1 MRISKF
7 MRTAAASLAAL
18 ALVTPSLAPAGLFE
32 IPIGQGKASG
42 AFRVQGENSFKGVSQ
57 VVIGQFT
64 VAYMT
69 KKVDYDGGGFLAT
82 GQEGKSTGY
91 LTGLSPAD
99 YQRTTDAIFEDFKKQ
114 LASHGIS
121 VADPAGLVADKYYGK
136 TKQEAQGGKVDVTLK
151 KKDHAD
157 ALAYWPTQLGR
168 ADNAL
173 LNMRMFD
180 TNMANH
186 YTAQYNFARTA
197 KIPVVNVVYIVDF
210 AKPAKS
216 SGGGLFQ
223 DIKVTAGLAMSQ
235 FGSQLALMDTS
246 GKMAKINLA
255 VPIDESGSFA
265 SIRETTSKVAKVAR
279 VASVLGGAFGG
290 FGKIGG
296 SPIGEMS
303 AKFDFEVTDPAAYG
317 EKALAAGIKLT
328 DLYVRQLEALR

>member
-216 SGGGLFQ
+216 SGGQ
-223 DIKVTAGLAMSQ
+223 NQ
-235 FGSQLALMDTS
+235 PGSAD
-246 GKMAKINLA
+246 
-255 VPIDESGSFA
+255 
-265 SIRETTSKVAKVAR
+265 
-279 VASVLGGAFGG
+279 
-290 FGKIGG
+290 
-296 SPIGEMS
+296 
-303 AKFDFEVTDPAAYG
+303 
-317 EKALAAGIKLT
+317 
-328 DLYVRQLEALR
+328 

>member
-1 MRISKF
+1 MMRFTKF
-7 MRTAAASLAAL
+7 LRPVITSLAVL
-18 ALVTPSLAPAGLFE
+18 ALVTPTLSPAGLFE

-42 AFRVQGENSFKGVSQ
+42 AFRLQGENSFKGVSQ

-69 KKVDYDGGGFLAT
+69 KKVDYDGGGFLAA

-99 YQRTTDAIFEDFKKQ
+99 YQHTTDAIFEDFKKQ
-114 LASHGIS
+114 LVLHGIS
-121 VADPAGLVADKYYGK
+121 IVDPAGLIADKYYGK
-136 TKQEAQGGKVDVTLK
+136 TKQEAQGGKVDVILK

-168 ADNAL
+168 NDNAL
-173 LNMRMFD
+173 LSLRMFD
-180 TNMANH
+180 TNMSNH

-197 KIPVVNVVYIVDF
+197 KIPVINVVYIVDF

-246 GKMAKINLA
+246 GKMAKIN
-255 VPIDESGSFA
+255 SQ
-265 SIRETTSKVAKVAR
+265 VAKVAR

-317 EKALAAGIKLT
+317 EKALAAGMKLS